1 MRIRWF
7 FLLYAVVEM
16 AVMVALVATIGF
28 GWTVL
33 PGYLCTDHIARG
45 ALVEIPSTAVRPT
58 QSYHL
63 TWAPGILRHPRVAA
77 VQRMLIQGGEGA
89 APPAGL
95 AGQSGRAGPRR
106 PGPLHCG
113 RRSAP

>member
-33 PGYLCTDHIARG
+33 LLAG
-45 ALVEIPSTAVRPT
+45 
-58 QSYHL
+58 
-63 TWAPGILRHPRVAA
+63 VAA
-77 VQRMLIQGGEGA
+77 LWVLSWLFVQLRSLLLMLLFQHLIVQIKC
-89 APPAGL
+89 L
-95 AGQSGRAGPRR
+95 
-106 PGPLHCG
+106 L
-113 RRSAP
+113 